1 MPIARSKQQQLAL
14 ELKNNKIRII
24 LAILHLALLDL
35 ATKNVDLMN
44 NDLYYNYN
52 RLKLNLLSKI
62 FVIQLLTITSHSSS
76 ILLSSELLDI
86 KLPKSIS

>member
-1 MPIARSKQQQLAL
+1 
-14 ELKNNKIRII
+14 
-24 LAILHLALLDL
+24 
-35 ATKNVDLMN
+35 MN